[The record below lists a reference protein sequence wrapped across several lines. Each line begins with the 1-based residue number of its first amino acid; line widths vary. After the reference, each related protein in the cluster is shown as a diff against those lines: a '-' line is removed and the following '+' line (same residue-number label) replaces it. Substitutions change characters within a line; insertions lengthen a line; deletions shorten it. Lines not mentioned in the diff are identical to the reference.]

1 MDYKSSQ
8 SCGTGSEN
16 PVVEIHV
23 CTCCRTCNDLRSPL
37 FSGPESCYTSFRPI
51 LSQWHIFCVNP
62 TIFVSNMSDFLFNN
76 LFRRWF
82 QRRQCFFCRFHDLTL
97 FKKRKRFI
105 ACNFH
110 SWCDKTVFNLILVFM
125 YSEIKKKPGCTAIV
139 LQYLLEA
146 CRAHSIVPEFIKST
160 KFN

>member
-62 TIFVSNMSDFLFNN
+62 TIFASNMSDFLFNN

-110 SWCDKTVFNLILVFM
+110 SSCDKTVFNLILVFI
-125 YSEIKKKPGCTAIV
+125 YSEIKKKPDAQR
-139 LQYLLEA
+139 LHY
-146 CRAHSIVPEFIKST
+146 SIY
-160 KFN
+160 